1 MSKKTYAIPSC
12 CPACGG
18 GLYVSEL
25 RCTSCS
31 TEIRGRFGQSEFAA
45 LDGENLRFLRAFIAA
60 RGSIK
65 EVEMA
70 LGISYPTVRA
80 RLEKLIEALGLSASG
95 RDEDAIRAEI
105 AGRRS
110 EILSMVE
117 RGEIEVGDAERM
129 LGELRD

>member
-1 MSKKTYAIPSC
+1 
-12 CPACGG
+12 
-18 GLYVSEL
+18 
-25 RCTSCS
+25 
-31 TEIRGRFGQSEFAA
+31 
-45 LDGENLRFLRAFIAA
+45 
-60 RGSIK
+60 
-65 EVEMA
+65 MA

-129 LGELRD
+129 LGELRE